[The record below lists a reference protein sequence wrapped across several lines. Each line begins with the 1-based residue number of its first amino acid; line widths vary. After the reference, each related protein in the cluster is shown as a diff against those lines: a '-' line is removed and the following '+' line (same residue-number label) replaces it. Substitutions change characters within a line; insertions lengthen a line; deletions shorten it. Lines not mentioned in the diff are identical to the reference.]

1 LDKKYWD
8 EYYKKHG
15 LDQGIQDES
24 TFAFFCQKNFLKY
37 KQKKILELGSGNGR
51 DARFFAK
58 TNHNIVAVDQS
69 HNGVIIHTDAYHDKI
84 NYEENDFVKMEYN
97 KFENID
103 VVYSRF
109 TLHAIKLEEENIV
122 LNKVFN
128 LLNEGGMFMIEAR
141 STKDSLCGVGKPL
154 VNNAYFT
161 DHYRRFIDFDEFI
174 KKITEIGFKLLYFIE
189 DNNLSIYK
197 DDNPYLIRVILEK

>member
-1 LDKKYWD
+1 MDKRYWD

-24 TFAFFCQKNFLKY
+24 TFAFFCQENFFKY

-51 DARFFAK
+51 DARFFARS
-58 TNHNIVAVDQS
+58 NHNIVAIDQS
-69 HNGVIIHTDAYHDKI
+69 HNGVIIHTNTYYDKI
-84 NYEENDFVKMEYN
+84 NYEKNDFVKMEYN

-109 TLHAIKLEEENIV
+109 TLHAIQLEEENIV

-154 VNNAYFT
+154 ENNAYFT
-161 DHYRRFIDFDEFI
+161 DHYRRFINSDKFI
-174 KKITEIGFKLLYFIE
+174 KKITEIGFNLLYFIE
-189 DNNLSIYK
+189 ENNLSIYK